1 MINQKC
7 AQERKEEIMK
17 RLHLRKTLNRSHG
30 GNFVIFLMLV
40 LVGIFMGLPLWYSIV
55 SAFKPPEEIFIFP
68 PRFYV
73 TNPTGRN
80 FTQLFQLATNLT
92 VPFNRYL
99 FNSIFVSF
107 ASTFLSVLVGALAA
121 YPFAKKKFMGRGVL
135 WKLIMLTLLF
145 SGGVT
150 SLPSYIVKA
159 KLGLINTYWVLIL
172 PSIASTLHMFL
183 MRQFMLQ
190 IPDSLLEAARI
201 DGASEFR
208 SFIHIV
214 MPNIKPAWMT
224 VMVLSFTNIW
234 NNGSAGVVYDEP
246 LKLLP
251 TALNQISAGGISRTG
266 VTAAATLLLMIPP
279 ILAFVVT
286 QSKMLQTMAHSGI
299 KD

>member
-1 MINQKC
+1 
-7 AQERKEEIMK
+7 MK
-17 RLHLRKTLNRSHG
+17 KIHFSKPLNRSHG
-30 GNFVIFLMLV
+30 GNFMVFLMLV
-40 LVGIFMGLPLWYSIV
+40 LFGIFMGLPLWLTIV
-55 SAFKPPEEIFIFP
+55 NAFKPPEEIFLFP
-68 PRFYV
+68 PRFWV
-73 TNPTGRN
+73 ENPTGKN
-80 FTQLFQLATNLT
+80 ITDLFQLATNLT

-99 FNSIFVSF
+99 FNSVFVSL
-107 ASTFLSVLVGALAA
+107 ATTTVGVIIGAMAA
-121 YPFAKKKFMGRGVL
+121 YPFAKKNFMGRQVL

-172 PSIASTLHMFL
+172 PSLASTLNMFL

-190 IPDSLLEAARI
+190 IPDTLLEAARI
-201 DGASEFR
+201 DGASELRTFM
-208 SFIHIV
+208 HIV

-224 VMVLSFTNIW
+224 VMVLSFTSIW
-234 NNGSAGVVYDEP
+234 NTGSAGVVYDEA

-251 TALNQISAGGISRTG
+251 TALGQISAGGIARTG
-266 VTAAATLLLMIPP
+266 VTAAASLLLMIPP
-279 ILAFVVT
+279 ILAFIVT

>member
-1 MINQKC
+1 MEKAHKKIRIRRHHGK
-7 AQERKEEIMK
+7 KP
-17 RLHLRKTLNRSHG
+17 LNRSHF
-30 GNFVIFLMLV
+30 GNFMVLFMLI
-40 LVGIFMGLPLWYSIV
+40 LVGAFMGMPLWYSIV

-73 TNPTGRN
+73 LNPTGRN
-80 FTQLFQLATNLT
+80 FSQLFQLATNLT

-107 ASTFLSVLVGALAA
+107 VTTSLGVFIGALAA
-121 YPFAKKKFMGRGVL
+121 YPFAKKNFVGRNAL
-135 WKLIMLTLLF
+135 WKLIMMTLLF

-150 SLPSYIVKA
+150 ALPAYIIKA

-183 MRQFMLQ
+183 LRQFMQQ
-190 IPDSLLEAARI
+190 IPDSLIEAGRI

-208 SFIHIV
+208 VFFNLV

-234 NNGSAGVVYDEP
+234 NTGSAGVIYDEP

-251 TALNQISAGGISRTG
+251 TALSQISAGGIARTG

-286 QSKMLQTMAHSGI
+286 QSKMLETMAHSGI

>member
-1 MINQKC
+1 
-7 AQERKEEIMK
+7 MK
-17 RLHLRKTLNRSHG
+17 RIHIKKQLNRSHG
-30 GNFVIFLMLV
+30 GNFVIFLMLA

-73 TNPTGRN
+73 ENPTGRN
-80 FTQLFQLATNLT
+80 FTNLFQLATNLV

-99 FNSIFVSF
+99 FNSVFVSVVT
-107 ASTFLSVLVGALAA
+107 AGLGVMIGALAA
-121 YPFAKKKFMGRGVL
+121 FPFAKKNFVGKKFL
-135 WKLIMLTLLF
+135 WKLIMMTLLF

-150 SLPSYIVKA
+150 TLPSYIVKA

-183 MRQFMLQ
+183 LRQFMMQ

-201 DGASEFR
+201 DGAGEFR
-208 SFIHIV
+208 VFINLV
-214 MPNIKPAWMT
+214 MPNVKPAWMT
-224 VMVLSFTNIW
+224 VMVLSFQSIW
-234 NNGSAGVVYDEP
+234 NTGSGGVVYDEA

-251 TALNQISAGGISRTG
+251 TALSQISAGGIARTG

>member
-1 MINQKC
+1 MAKHIRVSGK
-7 AQERKEEIMK
+7 
-17 RLHLRKTLNRSHG
+17 LNRSYG
-30 GNFVIFLMLV
+30 GNLIIFIMLV
-40 LVGIFMGLPLWYSIV
+40 LVGLFMGLPLFYNIV
-55 SAFKPPEEIFIFP
+55 SAFKQPSELFIFP

-73 TNPTGRN
+73 SDPTLSN

-99 FNSIFVSF
+99 FNSIFVSI
-107 ASTFLSVLVGALAA
+107 ASTALCVLIGALAA
-121 YPFAKKKFMGRGVL
+121 YPFAKKDFPGKKML
-135 WKLIMLTLLF
+135 WNLIMMTLLF

-172 PSIASTLHMFL
+172 PSIASTLQMFL

-201 DGASEFR
+201 DGASEFKT
-208 SFIHIV
+208 FLTIV
-214 MPNIKPAWMT
+214 MPNVKPAWLT
-224 VMVLSFTNIW
+224 VMVLAFTGIW
-234 NNGSAGVVYDEP
+234 NTGSNGVIFEES

-251 TALNQISAGGISRTG
+251 SALSQISAGGIARTG

-299 KD
+299 KE

>member
-1 MINQKC
+1 MAHVRVGGK
-7 AQERKEEIMK
+7 
-17 RLHLRKTLNRSHG
+17 LNRSYG
-30 GNFVIFLMLV
+30 GNFVIFLV
-40 LVGIFMGLPLWYSIV
+40 LAVMGMFMGLPLVYNIV
-55 SAFKPPEEIFIFP
+55 SAFKPASELFIFP

-73 TNPTGRN
+73 TDPTMKN

-99 FNSIFVSF
+99 FNSIFVSLV
-107 ASTFLSVLVGALAA
+107 STAVGVVIGAAAA
-121 YPFAKKKFMGRGVL
+121 YPFAKKEFPGKKMF
-135 WKLIMLTLLF
+135 WKLIMMTLLF

-172 PSIASTLHMFL
+172 PSLASTLHMFL

-201 DGASEFR
+201 DGAGEGR
-208 SFIHIV
+208 VLLEVV
-214 MPNIKPAWMT
+214 MPNVKPAWTT
-224 VMVLSFTNIW
+224 VAVLSFTSIW
-234 NNGSAGVVYDEP
+234 NTGSNSVIFKEE

-251 TALNQISAGGISRTG
+251 TALSQISTSGIARTG

-279 ILAFVVT
+279 ILAFIVT
-286 QSKMLQTMAHSGI
+286 QSRMLQTMAHSGI
-299 KD
+299 KE

>member
-1 MINQKC
+1 MAKHIRVSGK
-7 AQERKEEIMK
+7 
-17 RLHLRKTLNRSHG
+17 LNRSYG
-30 GNFVIFLMLV
+30 GNLIIFIMLV
-40 LVGIFMGLPLWYSIV
+40 LVGLFMGLPLFYNIV
-55 SAFKPPEEIFIFP
+55 SAFKQPSELFIFP

-73 TNPTGRN
+73 SDPTLSN

-99 FNSIFVSF
+99 FNSIFVSI
-107 ASTFLSVLVGALAA
+107 ASSVLCVLIGALAA
-121 YPFAKKKFMGRGVL
+121 YPFAKKDFPGKKML
-135 WKLIMLTLLF
+135 WNLIMMTLLF

-172 PSIASTLHMFL
+172 PSIASTLQMFL

-201 DGASEFR
+201 DGASEFKT
-208 SFIHIV
+208 FLTIV
-214 MPNIKPAWMT
+214 MPNVKPAWLT
-224 VMVLSFTNIW
+224 VMVLAFTGIW
-234 NNGSAGVVYDEP
+234 NTGSNGVIFEES

-251 TALNQISAGGISRTG
+251 SALSQISAGGIARTG

-299 KD
+299 KE